1 MRGPMSHASPTLIRP
16 SPQNDERYRQ
26 SGVQVTG
33 EAGSINAIS
42 HCSPVCR
49 MPSPRMGNAALDKE
63 EAEAKDALLMLLH
76 ISTEELLLAE
86 KADDALLREE
96 IDNVLPEL
104 SLLALWLLPLL
115 FDDSLSED
123 WDDELLD
130 ELRIKDDEEEDR
142 ELED

>member
-1 MRGPMSHASPTLIRP
+1 
-16 SPQNDERYRQ
+16 
-26 SGVQVTG
+26 
-33 EAGSINAIS
+33 
-42 HCSPVCR
+42 
-49 MPSPRMGNAALDKE
+49 MGNAALDKE